1 VVQGTSGRNALF
13 GPGLFGLNAS
23 LFKTFKVVE
32 RVNLQVRAEAF
43 QITNTPQFANPTC
56 GTGIPCNASIT
67 SGTFGYVTST
77 VGSGSGVNGTGGGRA
92 FQLGV
97 KLFF

>member
-1 VVQGTSGRNALF
+1 LTSA
-13 GPGLFGLNAS
+13 
-23 LFKTFKVVE
+23 
-32 RVNLQVRAEAF
+32 
-43 QITNTPQFANPTC
+43 
-56 GTGIPCNASIT
+56 
-67 SGTFGYVTST
+67 TFGYVTST